1 MKKKVFSLSVLLI
14 LIAVFTFAG
23 CGGGNTAKST
33 DPLEDGVLKIGTND
47 TYVPLEYR
55 DEENKIVG
63 FDIDLGDAI
72 AKELGVK
79 SEWVSTA
86 WDGIFTGLD
95 AGQYDCIIS
104 GTSITEDR
112 QKSYNMSD
120 PYLTNG
126 IVIVS
131 RNDDPNKATKAT
143 DLNGKKVGVQLETTA
158 DIAAKAM
165 IEKDGNT
172 MQLSQFDGMLD
183 AFAALEGKT
192 IDYILT
198 DEPVGSFYTTL
209 KPDVYSVTSDI
220 LSNEPIGV
228 TSRKADTEFAT
239 KINETLKKL
248 QDNGTMAELSNKWF
262 GKDVTKNIN
271 MELKTIE

>member
-1 MKKKVFSLSVLLI
+1 
-14 LIAVFTFAG
+14 
-23 CGGGNTAKST
+23 
-33 DPLEDGVLKIGTND
+33 
-47 TYVPLEYR
+47 
-55 DEENKIVG
+55 
-63 FDIDLGDAI
+63 
-72 AKELGVK
+72 
-79 SEWVSTA
+79 
-86 WDGIFTGLD
+86 
-95 AGQYDCIIS
+95 
-104 GTSITEDR
+104 
-112 QKSYNMSD
+112 
-120 PYLTNG
+120 
-126 IVIVS
+126 
-131 RNDDPNKATKAT
+131 
-143 DLNGKKVGVQLETTA
+143 
-158 DIAAKAM
+158 
-165 IEKDGNT
+165 

-198 DEPVGSFYTTL
+198 DEPVGSFYTAL